1 MALRSPSENSWPG
14 CGLWYEIGWAS
25 RNFDGVYS
33 RSLPPRALDSNPS
46 AFNAASNSA
55 HFIFDVSF
63 GLLLRIF
70 SHANRLLL
78 GIALANSTRSG
89 YHASLS
95 QLGLGGRLTVEV
107 FPVIGEI
114 DADDENVTTLERLGL
129 RWRDEAWLGVGTR
142 KPRASTLPEDLFR
155 RFLPWAVVGEGGG
168 RGGVGADAF
177 DARLVSGVVAPMFSE
192 ITFAG
197 VHTGLSGLDTT
208 ACASAA
214 PDPGGGACN
223 AAFAYDLE
231 AGVEAGV
238 ELHGLGGAEDTEGE
252 RGGKSFEVAFAF
264 VSRLGVCRVRGG
276 SEGLRVRVGVVV
288 VVHLSAAD
296 GLGAAALGRGVDA
309 ASVGEAGG
317 ERDGLMATSR

>member
-1 MALRSPSENSWPG
+1 MLT
-14 CGLWYEIGWAS
+14 
-25 RNFDGVYS
+25 
-33 RSLPPRALDSNPS
+33 
-46 AFNAASNSA
+46 ASNSA

-197 VHTGLSGLDTT
+197 VHTGLYTTPHRPSQPEQKEEAPRVRKEAHAHLINRTCLSGLDIT

-264 VSRLGVCRVRGG
+264 VSLFQIGRLIRMHADWPTVGAHLVWGFAE
-276 SEGLRVRVGVVV
+276 SE
-288 VVHLSAAD
+288 A
-296 GLGAAALGRGVDA
+296 
-309 ASVGEAGG
+309 EA
-317 ERDGLMATSR
+317 RDCA